1 MDLVVVNFMEDNQAG
16 VSRLISEFLHRPVTD
31 LNQEIVNLSGQTMDE
46 LTMSRGE
53 ENLRQIEHD
62 VFGAKLAERNVVLTA
77 PSHVLT
83 RYENLKMLQETGAF
97 VVVLKD
103 QKRGQNV

>member
-1 MDLVVVNFMEDNQAG
+1 MEAFIMDLVVVNFMEDNQAG

-53 ENLRQIEHD
+53 ETLRLSRAIKNCTEM
-62 VFGAKLAERNVVLTA
+62 AI
-77 PSHVLT
+77 
-83 RYENLKMLQETGAF
+83 
-97 VVVLKD
+97 
-103 QKRGQNV
+103 